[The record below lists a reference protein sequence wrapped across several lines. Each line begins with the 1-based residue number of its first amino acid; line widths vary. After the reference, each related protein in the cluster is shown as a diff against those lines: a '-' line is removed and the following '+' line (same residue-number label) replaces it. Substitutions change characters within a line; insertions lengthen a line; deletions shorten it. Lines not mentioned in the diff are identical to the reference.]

1 MRLLRVGASFLAI
14 GWSSLVS
21 GGCDRCSFRNLDR
34 QTARGT
40 LECCG
45 AFAIHEVVVKPGTN
59 RQVDLHNSQSPVP
72 AGLVDL
78 WLAPASCE
86 RLFDGPYPGSA
97 PRCPVLIGPVIPG
110 TVSERRDVDPGTYRV
125 FAQSYSTNVD
135 RPEYAGD
142 VGIPGNVLQTLAP
155 TARSKC

>member
-1 MRLLRVGASFLAI
+1 MRLLRFGVSFLVI
-14 GWSSLVS
+14 GVSSLVS

-45 AFAIHEVVVKPGTN
+45 AFAVHEVVVKPGTN
-59 RQVDLHNSQSPVP
+59 RQVDLANSRSPVP

-86 RLFDGPYPGSA
+86 RLFDGPYPGSV
-97 PRCPVLIGPVIPG
+97 PQCPVLIGPVVPG
-110 TVSERRDVDPGTYRV
+110 AVSERRDLDPGTYRV

-142 VGIPGNVLQTLAP
+142 LGIWGNDCVPVSP
-155 TARSKC
+155 TAPR